1 MIIAQQIQYKGLTM
15 TQLDGTVEK
24 GWGRE
29 LIWATN
35 DKYCGKIMYFDKKG
49 SKFSMH
55 FHKDK
60 DESWYVLRGSF
71 TLHTMNTN
79 TADVETVVLT
89 QGDTWRNEPMLPHQL
104 VAMEDDCVIIE
115 VSTPDSVED
124 NYRIARGDSQT

>member
-1 MIIAQQIQYKGLTM
+1 M